1 MNSQLTPSAQ
11 LKQLLD
17 TLHQKEITILA
28 HDNIDIDAAISGILL
43 SRFLDFLKIK
53 NTFKILEPVKK
64 NETYSVI
71 KELIGIN
78 LKEYEVKPEN
88 ESEIANL
95 FLVDHYKTSHLGNVV
110 GYIDHHLTSQVID
123 VDFSYVKNSSA
134 TAYLI
139 YELMQEAKYPITKQ
153 DILMIVTA
161 MMADTV
167 CFKSTK
173 ALPEEI
179 EIAKQLCTN
188 FNLDWNLIESYA
200 LCPTP
205 IDKMSLDE
213 IITNGA
219 KQYNF
224 SSSKVTSAYVQISK
238 LPDASTINI
247 WLQRLVFNLSA
258 HNIKMCVFLIFDLAN
273 NKTYEYQITEECIAE
288 TVHDKIVSRG
298 KDIMPKIEK
307 LFLNARYSLDF

>member
-1 MNSQLTPSAQ
+1 MNFQATPTP
-11 LKQLLD
+11 LLEQLLD
-17 TLHQKEITILA
+17 TLDQKEITILA
-28 HDNIDIDAAISGILL
+28 HDNIDIDAALSGILL
-43 SRFLDFLKIK
+43 SRFLDFLEIK
-53 NTFKILEPVKK
+53 NTFKILEPVK
-64 NETYSVI
+64 NSETSTVI
-71 KELIGIN
+71 KELIGID
-78 LKEYEVKPEN
+78 LKKYESTH
-88 ESEIANL
+88 ESESKITNL

-110 GYIDHHLTSQVID
+110 GYIDHHPTTQVID
-123 VDFSYVKNSSA
+123 VDFSYAKNSSA

-179 EIAKQLCTN
+179 ETAKQLCTN
-188 FNLDWNLIESYA
+188 FNLNWNLIESYA

-224 SSSKVTSAYVQISK
+224 NGSKVTSAYVQISK
-238 LPDASTINI
+238 LPDDSTINI
-247 WLQRLVFNLSA
+247 WLQRLVLNLSA
-258 HNIKMCVFLIFDLAN
+258 RNIKMCVFLIFDLAN
-273 NKTYEYQITEECIAE
+273 NKTYEYQITEECIAK

-307 LFLNARYSLDF
+307 YFFDSPRKPN